1 MFELWYG
8 IVAAMLTAYV
18 ILDGFDFGAGA
29 LHLFVARDDRER
41 RTVLAAIGP
50 FWDAN
55 EVWLLAA
62 GGALFVGF
70 PRVLAAGLSGFY
82 LAIFLVLWS
91 LILRGIAIEFR
102 SHVRDRMWR
111 GFWDVVF
118 AAASALL
125 PVLFGAALG
134 NVIRGVPL
142 TADGWFQLTLFTTF
156 QPHGAVGTLDW
167 YTVLAGV
174 FALVA
179 LTAHGAHFLAWRTSG
194 AVGERARRAGRV
206 LAIVLAALWPVT
218 TWATLAVDP
227 ALLAALPHRPLAI
240 AGLLLAIGGTIAVF
254 VANARGRMLAAF
266 LGSCAFLAGMLVATA
281 ASLYPVMLRSTIDP
295 ALSLTA
301 TNAGATSAGL
311 ATALRWWLL
320 GIPLVIGYFTLL
332 FRIHRGKAQPAADG
346 EGY

>member
-1 MFELWYG
+1 MFEVWYG
-8 IVAAMLTAYV
+8 IVALMLTGYV
-18 ILDGFDFGAGA
+18 LLDGFDFGAGA
-29 LHLFVARDDRER
+29 LHLIVARDDRER

-82 LAIFLVLWS
+82 LAIFLVLWT
-91 LILRGIAIEFR
+91 LILRGVAIEFR
-102 SHVRDRMWR
+102 SHVHDRMWR

-118 AAASALL
+118 SVASLLL

-156 QPHGAVGTLDW
+156 LPRDPVGTLDW

-179 LTAHGAHFLAWRTSG
+179 LTGHGALYLAWRTAGEVGARSRRLG
-194 AVGERARRAGRV
+194 AVLYG
-206 LAIVLAALWPVT
+206 VLAALWPLT
-218 TWATLAVDP
+218 TLATLAVNPD
-227 ALLAALPHRPLAI
+227 LLTVLPHRPLALAAAALAV
-240 AGLLLAIGGTIAVF
+240 AGLVTVF
-254 VANARGRMLAAF
+254 VAGARDRPLAAF

-281 ASLYPVMLRSTIDP
+281 ASLFPVLLRSITDP

-301 TNAGATSAGL
+301 QNSGATAAGL
-311 ATALRWWLL
+311 GTALRWWLV
-320 GIPLVIGYFTLL
+320 GFPLVIAYFVLL
-332 FRIHRGKAQPAADG
+332 FRLHRGRAVAAADG